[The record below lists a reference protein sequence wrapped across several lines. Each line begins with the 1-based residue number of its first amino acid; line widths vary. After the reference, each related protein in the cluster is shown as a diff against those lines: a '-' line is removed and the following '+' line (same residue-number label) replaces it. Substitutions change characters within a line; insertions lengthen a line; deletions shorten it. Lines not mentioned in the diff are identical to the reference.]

1 MRVRYSGASLLAIAV
16 ALACAP
22 TGAAQQSAASAT
34 KAVEDTLVLEEVVVT
49 ATRRTEKLQSVP
61 IAVTAITGD
70 ALATQQQVDVTS
82 LARTVPNLNIA
93 PFPGDNSNATISLR
107 GQVSIDNTPNVDPAV
122 GLYLDGVYLARSSG
136 GNLSLIDI
144 ERVEVL
150 RGPQG
155 TLFGRNTIG
164 GALNIIPKRPTQHLE
179 GSVEASYGNYNA
191 WKLVGVVNVPVSE
204 QVAVRFAGSH
214 TERDGFAHSRLTG
227 NQLNA
232 DNTDYIR
239 GSVSLALTEGWDV
252 LLTGDYTSFTNEG
265 QWTTLASLA
274 PAGSGFIGLIS
285 QGKDNGA
292 AYVAPFTKHPDTTT
306 TGPYSSKT
314 YGGSATVT
322 GELGDWATLKSITA
336 YREAKRDNRNNDL
349 DGTPYVFL
357 QQLNDDMKQSQFSQE
372 LQLFGTALDDRLD
385 WITGGYYFRE
395 NSDLITRSRFVFGR
409 PGATPVE
416 NVTDGR
422 DIINSSA
429 SLFAQLSYKITPEF
443 ALTAGARHVWDA
455 RDITLRNRTQLAAT
469 GTAIVCGNSAASLPD
484 CRVDVKKATFD
495 YTPFTVGLNYT
506 PASDR
511 LFYVKWSRGFRS
523 GGFNTR
529 ATNSMALSPFNPE
542 RVDSYEGGV
551 KLDFGRSF
559 RFNAAAYHSK
569 FTDIQF
575 VANIPVNVGGV
586 VNTAAIVQNAG
597 SARVNGLETE
607 ATLLLGNL
615 RLNGSLGLIDAKY
628 TSILPTVVAVTKDS
642 PFQQTPD
649 LTWSLSADYDIP
661 VSFGNI
667 HLHGDYSYKD
677 EVAYSAVP
685 PSDPANLLP
694 SYALINAM
702 ATVSLDQS
710 GLELS
715 VWGRNLANKKYL
727 SRTLDLGALGVVSG
741 FPGDPRT
748 YGVTARYR
756 F

>member
-1 MRVRYSGASLLAIAV
+1 MRAMHIGASLLTAV
-16 ALACAP
+16 VLLPAS
-22 TGAAQQSAASAT
+22 GASAQQADPTPGKAPAETAT
-34 KAVEDTLVLEEVVVT
+34 LEEIVVT
-49 ATRRTEKLQSVP
+49 ATRRTEKLQEVP

-70 ALATQQQVDVTS
+70 ALASQQQVDVSS

-107 GQVSIDNTPNVDPAV
+107 GQVSLDNTPNVDPAV

-136 GNLSLIDI
+136 GNLSLVDI

-164 GALNIIPKRPTQHLE
+164 GAMNIIPKRPSQKLE
-179 GSVEASYGNYNA
+179 GLVEASYGNYNA
-191 WKLVGVVNVPVSE
+191 WKLVGMINAPVSD

-214 TERDGFAHSRLTG
+214 TERDGFARSRLTG

-239 GSVSLALTEGWDV
+239 GSVSLTPAEGWDI

-274 PAGSGFIGLIS
+274 AGGAGFIGLIS

-292 AYVAPFTKHPDTTT
+292 AYVAPYTNRPYTDT

-357 QQLNDDMKQSQFSQE
+357 QQLNDDMVQSQFSQE
-372 LQLFGTALDDRLD
+372 VQLFGTALDDRLD

-395 NSDLITRSRFVFGR
+395 NSDLITRSRFVYGR
-409 PGATPVE
+409 PGATAVE

-429 SLFAQLSYKITPEF
+429 SLFTQLGYKITPEF
-443 ALTAGARHVWDA
+443 TVIAGARHVWDA
-455 RDITLRNRTQLAAT
+455 RDLTLRNRTQLAAT
-469 GTAIVCGNSAASLPD
+469 GVAIACGNSASSLPD

-495 YTPFTVGLNYT
+495 YTPFTVGLNYS

-551 KLDFGRSF
+551 KLDFGRSV
-559 RFNAAAYHSK
+559 RLNAAAYHSK

-586 VNTAAIVQNAG
+586 TTAAAIVQNAG
-597 SARVNGLETE
+597 SARVNGVEAE

-615 RLNGSLGLIDAKY
+615 RLNGSLGVIDAKY
-628 TSILPTVVAVTKDS
+628 TSISPTVVAVAKNS

-649 LTWSLSADYDIP
+649 LTWSVSADYDIP
-661 VSFGNI
+661 VSVGGI
-667 HLHGDYSYKD
+667 HLHADYSYKD
-677 EVAYSAVP
+677 EVAYAAVP
-685 PSDPANLLP
+685 PSGPANLRP

-702 ATVSLDQS
+702 ATLSLDES
-710 GLELS
+710 GLEVSL
-715 VWGRNLANKKYL
+715 WGRNLANKKYL
-727 SRTLDLGALGVVSG
+727 SRTLDLTSLGLVSG
-741 FPGDPRT
+741 FPADPRT
-748 YGVTARYR
+748 YGVSARYR